1 VNSNIFPV
9 LPSNL
14 AETGNGAGL
23 TQTVRYPVR
32 KYRKNAATA
41 VRVDFGIG
49 LCAGLGLFKET
60 ADLAPDFEAL
70 NEELDQA
77 SDKRRAARKAL
88 VKARAALRFANYQTD
103 QVIRAGSKA
112 AEIADGG
119 RRGPVFHAAFPLGLR
134 PVVAPTGTRQVPATE
149 KLVERISK
157 SKVAGMSDYA
167 TAWLPKLNAAL
178 GGMKAAADAY
188 GAAYKAY
195 LDVFGSELALREEHL
210 LAVDRLAGQVRAA
223 FPGDRERQDLIFPV
237 VESDDTAE
245 AEEADAPDAGNDQ
258 PQPS

>member
-1 VNSNIFPV
+1 
-9 LPSNL
+9 
-14 AETGNGAGL
+14 
-23 TQTVRYPVR
+23 
-32 KYRKNAATA
+32 
-41 VRVDFGIG
+41 
-49 LCAGLGLFKET
+49 
-60 ADLAPDFEAL
+60 
-70 NEELDQA
+70 
-77 SDKRRAARKAL
+77 
-88 VKARAALRFANYQTD
+88 
-103 QVIRAGSKA
+103 
-112 AEIADGG
+112 
-119 RRGPVFHAAFPLGLR
+119 VFHAAFPLGLR